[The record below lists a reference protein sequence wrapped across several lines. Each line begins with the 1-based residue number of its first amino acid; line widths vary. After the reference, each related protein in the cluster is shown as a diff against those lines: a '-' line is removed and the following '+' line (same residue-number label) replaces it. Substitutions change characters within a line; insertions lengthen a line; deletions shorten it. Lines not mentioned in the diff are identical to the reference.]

1 MLQNRI
7 IRFEYEALKNKAV
20 NIFLR
25 MNELNR
31 EKPYS
36 KLIKDKAFPVLEALK
51 SEINPAAV
59 ISYYGSNSISL
70 SENGLKIKDE
80 TIRCKAFERFK
91 PETVKGVYI
100 CFISI
105 GSFNTDKLTSAQQ
118 LIADMWG
125 TAFIDS
131 IRDEIINKL
140 SADSCISEEYGPG
153 FFGMDTNDMNKCLMM
168 TIRDKSYLHQLL
180 DKCCEWL
187 SKRID
192 EYKKAGANGV
202 FIAEP
207 TAGLLSPDACDEFSS
222 VYIKKLVEL
231 YQDDYFF
238 LILHDCGR
246 VTKSVKSM
254 CATGCKGLHFGNG
267 VNMKDIMPQV
277 DSDILAFG
285 NLDPS
290 SVFFMGTP
298 EYVYE
303 KTTSLLEEM
312 KPYPNFVL
320 SSGCDLAPTVNEEN
334 IRAYFAACNDFNK
347 NK

>member
-1 MLQNRI
+1 MRI
-7 IRFEYEALKNKAV
+7 NMQQWAD
-20 NIFLR
+20 NI
-25 MNELNR
+25 
-31 EKPYS
+31 
-36 KLIKDKAFPVLEALK
+36 IKDKNVNNLPVLYFPVLKKMGMDLPSSVKEPENMARVMKEVIDEYPDTIAAITGMDLTVDAEAFGAEVNYSEKQSPNLVSHILNSKEEIEAL
-51 SEINPAAV
+51 SVPDIHCGRADIFTEACIAAQDV
-59 ISYYGSNSISL
+59 ITDRPVFGGLLGPFSL
-70 SENGLKIKDE
+70 AANLLDI
-80 TIRCKAFERFK
+80 
-91 PETVKGVYI
+91 
-100 CFISI
+100 
-105 GSFNTDKLTSAQQ
+105 
-118 LIADMWG
+118 
-125 TAFIDS
+125 
-131 IRDEIINKL
+131 
-140 SADSCISEEYGPG
+140 
-153 FFGMDTNDMNKCLMM
+153 NKCLMM

-238 LILHDCGR
+238 FILHDCGR

-254 CATGCKGLHFGNG
+254 CGTGCKGLHFGNG

-334 IRAYFAACNDFNK
+334 IRAYYQACRDFN
-347 NK
+347 NR

>member
-1 MLQNRI
+1 MLQNEI
-7 IRFEYEALKNKAV
+7 IRFEYEALENKAV

-105 GSFNTDKLTSAQQ
+105 GSFKTDELTSAQQ

-131 IRDEIINKL
+131 IRDEIIKKL

-153 FFGMDTNDMNKCLMM
+153 FFGMDTNDMNKLSELADPALIGI
-168 TIRDKSYLHQLL
+168 TVNDGGALIPDKSCGVLYF
-180 DKCCEWL
+180 
-187 SKRID
+187 SVTD
-192 EYKKAGANGV
+192 EFRQPY
-202 FIAEP
+202 
-207 TAGLLSPDACDEFSS
+207 SACDYCFGSEKNCS
-222 VYIKKLVEL
+222 LCL
-231 YQDDYFF
+231 Y
-238 LILHDCGR
+238 GR
-246 VTKSVKSM
+246 
-254 CATGCKGLHFGNG
+254 
-267 VNMKDIMPQV
+267 
-277 DSDILAFG
+277 
-285 NLDPS
+285 
-290 SVFFMGTP
+290 
-298 EYVYE
+298 
-303 KTTSLLEEM
+303 
-312 KPYPNFVL
+312 
-320 SSGCDLAPTVNEEN
+320 
-334 IRAYFAACNDFNK
+334 R
-347 NK
+347 